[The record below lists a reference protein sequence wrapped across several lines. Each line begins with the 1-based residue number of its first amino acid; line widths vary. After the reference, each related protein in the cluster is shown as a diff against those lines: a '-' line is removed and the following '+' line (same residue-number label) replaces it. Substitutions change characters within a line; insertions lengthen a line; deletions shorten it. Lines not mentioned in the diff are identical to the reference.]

1 MGEETGHI
9 VPYPVTGKIGLD
21 FCTDIYYYLCTDKRK
36 EEKEVSPRTGRP
48 TEDPKR
54 KRFELRV
61 SEKENEML
69 EFCMKETGMSR
80 ADVIRRGIE
89 LVYKEITQK

>member
-1 MGEETGHI
+1 M
-9 VPYPVTGKIGLD
+9 
-21 FCTDIYYYLCTDKRK
+21 
-36 EEKEVSPRTGRP
+36 SPRTGRP

-61 SEKENEML
+61 SDKENEML
-69 EFCMKETGMSR
+69 EFCMKETRMSR

-89 LVYKEITQK
+89 LVYKEITRK